1 MRSVARLEE
10 RLITY
15 TIKEVYTVY
24 DILISVGGA
33 NMEVSLLSS
42 AVHRGGYTTSRIE
55 ASRNPR
61 TGTPNYRALLLRHQV
76 YDP

>member
-1 MRSVARLEE
+1 M
-10 RLITY
+10 
-15 TIKEVYTVY
+15 Y
-24 DILISVGGA
+24 DILISVGGT

-42 AVHRGGYTTSRIE
+42 AVNRGGYTTSRIE

-61 TGTPNYRALLLRHQV
+61 TGTPNYRALLRHQV